1 MKPILNE
8 GDIVNVP
15 IISNNKDNLEG
26 YDFYE
31 VLPSEGFFRI
41 KQKIGL
47 TQDQLEEYNPRLL
60 EEGLKPGMILKFPE
74 SLSLL

>member
-31 VLPSEGFFRI
+31 VLPSEGF
-41 KQKIGL
+41 
-47 TQDQLEEYNPRLL
+47 LESNR
-60 EEGLKPGMILKFPE
+60 K
-74 SLSLL
+74 